1 MTISFSFTYQYIFKE
16 FGEINTRY
24 INFEWRYGYKMHD
37 NKNLSKTHDI
47 NNSEIRKMYPK
58 DGADIG
64 IIHGEKIDSNG
75 KKYTK
80 RSKLSH
86 NK

>member
-1 MTISFSFTYQYIFKE
+1 
-16 FGEINTRY
+16 
-24 INFEWRYGYKMHD
+24 MHD

-58 DGADIG
+58 DGEDIG
-64 IIHGEKIDSNG
+64 IINGEKIDPNG